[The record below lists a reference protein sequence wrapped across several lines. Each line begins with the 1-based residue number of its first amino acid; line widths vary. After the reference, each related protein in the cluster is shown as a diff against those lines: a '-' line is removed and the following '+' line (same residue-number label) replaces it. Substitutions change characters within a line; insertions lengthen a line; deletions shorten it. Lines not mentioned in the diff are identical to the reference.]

1 MPSTAERLQTLIA
14 ENLEVD
20 GKPISTPVDMG
31 SNLTTIGVASMDV
44 VAFARLIQQEFGVQL
59 APEQCTE
66 LATLTQLVEFIDAN
80 S

>member
-1 MPSTAERLQTLIA
+1 MPSTADRLQNLIA

-20 GKPISTPVDMG
+20 GKPVSTPVDMN
-31 SNLTTIGVASMDV
+31 SSLTAIGVASMDV
-44 VAFARLIQQEFGVQL
+44 VAFARLIQQEFSVQL

-66 LATLTQLVEFIDAN
+66 LATLTQLAEFIDAN

>member
-1 MPSTAERLQTLIA
+1 MPSTAERLQNLIA

-20 GKPISTPVDMG
+20 GKPVSAPVDMS

-44 VAFARLIQQEFGVQL
+44 VAFARLVQQEFGIQL